1 MTRITYSMNKNFNET
16 VKLKTIITNVE
27 MLRMS
32 KKKAPT
38 KDEDAHIKKVLSM
51 GCIVCVNLEYGE
63 TPAVPHHIGNGATGM
78 KATNYEV
85 IPLCPEH
92 HTQGGYGVAVHQ
104 GRVQWE
110 TNFGTEKELLEQTL
124 EWLDL

>member
-1 MTRITYSMNKNFNET
+1 MNPVFKQT
-16 VKLKTIITNVE
+16 IKLPVVEITNLERLIV
-27 MLRMS
+27 S
-32 KKKAPT
+32 KKKPPNKA
-38 KDEDAHIKKVLSM
+38 EDAHIKKVLSM

-78 KATNYEV
+78 KASNYEI

-104 GRVQWE
+104 GRAKWE
-110 TNFGTEKELLEQTL
+110 SNFGTEHELLRQVM
-124 EWLDL
+124 EWLSL